1 MRLLEKLFPVE
12 FRGAKKECSAY
23 YTLPTASIGS
33 IHLLFQLTGGLLA
46 AASGEFSSGT
56 DGN

>member
-23 YTLPTASIGS
+23 CTLPTAPVGS
-33 IHLLFQLTGGLLA
+33 IHLPFQLTVGLLA
-46 AASGEFSSGT
+46 ETSGESSSDT